1 MLTMRAEPG
10 LQQEQAAGYDAR
22 IPAPLVRGSA
32 RTEAAGVSI
41 EQGPNPAGASLE
53 GEATISLVHR
63 ARDGDAGALDEL
75 CRRYLPRLQRWAT
88 GRLPGYARDL
98 LTTDDLVQDA
108 LLQTV
113 SHIGNVRAEREG
125 AFQVYVR
132 QILLNR
138 IRDQVRRPQVIRS
151 DADVPE
157 ASDRAPSPLEEAIGR
172 DTLERYEQALAR
184 LKPEDRE
191 AVVARVEMA
200 GGYQEL
206 AGVLGKPS
214 ADAARMAVARALVR
228 LAKEMGHEG

>member
-1 MLTMRAEPG
+1 MQGEPG
-10 LQQEQAAGYDAR
+10 LHKCPAVLYDVC
-22 IPAPLVRGSA
+22 IPTPFLEGILRAEG
-32 RTEAAGVSI
+32 AGVSAGR
-41 EQGPNPAGASLE
+41 GPSSPGSSLE
-53 GEATISLVHR
+53 AEATISLVHR
-63 ARDGDAGALDEL
+63 ARDGDAAALDEL
-75 CRRYLPRLQRWAT
+75 CRRYLPRLQRWAS
-88 GRLPGYARDL
+88 GRLPGYARSL
-98 LTTDDLVQDA
+98 LATDDLVQDA

-113 SHIGNVRAEREG
+113 SHIGGLRAEREG

-138 IRDQVRRPQVIRS
+138 IRDQVRRPQVVS
-151 DADVPE
+151 ATVELPE
-157 ASDRAPSPLEEAIGR
+157 STDQAPSPLEEVIGR

-184 LKPEDRE
+184 LRPEDRE

-200 GGYQEL
+200 SGYQEL

>member
-1 MLTMRAEPG
+1 MST
-10 LQQEQAAGYDAR
+10 
-22 IPAPLVRGSA
+22 
-32 RTEAAGVSI
+32 
-41 EQGPNPAGASLE
+41 EQGPDPARGSLE
-53 GEATISLVHR
+53 NEATLSLVHR
-63 ARDGDAGALDEL
+63 ARDGDAGALAEL
-75 CRRYLPRLQRWAT
+75 CRRYRPRLQRWAT

-98 LTTDDLVQDA
+98 LSTEDLVQDA

-113 SHIGNVRAEREG
+113 SHIGAMRAEREG

-151 DADVPE
+151 DAEVPE
-157 ASDRAPSPLEEAIGR
+157 ATDRAPSPLEEAIGR

-184 LKPEDRE
+184 LRPEDRE

-214 ADAARMAVARALVR
+214 ADAARVAVARALVR